1 MLKSSQKPPEYR
13 SALAD
18 YPTPP
23 IPKQPTV
30 GIVIPI
36 CNEIAHLKTL
46 ASDVFSQDY
55 PSIAEFWFADAG
67 STDGTFEM
75 LQEMQRTDPRVR
87 VIENSRGSPAAA
99 LNLALSRI
107 RTDIV
112 LRLDAHARYEPD
124 VVQQSVSTLLATG
137 AGGVGAIARPLPA
150 QSLVGR
156 AIVAAHRSPFGI
168 GVARF
173 RREGAAGWT
182 DTVWNG
188 CYWKYIVDQV
198 GPLREDLWRAEDND
212 FNERIRR
219 LGYGL
224 YLSPDIRAFYQP
236 RQSLPALC
244 KQYFGNG
251 FGGVLAMVENWRAL
265 RLRHLAPLA
274 LVASLSI
281 SVTASLFWPPALL
294 ATSGLLLFYGTAL
307 LSATL
312 LAACTSP
319 GLYLLL
325 FPAVLVSLHLS
336 YGCGSLYGL
345 ALQSRSLVARLSD
358 SITRS
363 FGAYRTRRWPRPGLT
378 VWLVPVIFYFLL
390 PSGTAR
396 TEPAIWLVPSLERI
410 EQNAVPGDQ
419 LTIELYAARGEIESF
434 QVGISAPVTGLTNVT
449 IQVEDLTNGD
459 QNRIAATNVT
469 LYREHYVHVTT
480 SSPDLRGSNQ
490 PLGPGWYADALIPLG
505 AEAIAPAT
513 DDHSRATAFS
523 VPSRQNQPIWIDV
536 AVPRDTLPGRYSG
549 AVTVSSDQGNAV
561 GEIVLHVWNFTLPLT
576 PSLNSAFLIWDA
588 NTPQAQAELLKHKLM
603 PRDVRVQDQAL
614 FINRFGLKSVNL
626 GLWSDASMAQ
636 CTMAPPPSLEEV
648 QQAAA
653 EHDPALRLFNYTA
666 DEIDRCSGVYGTMKA
681 WARVLHEAGVDNLV
695 TMKPV
700 PELYDDGTGS
710 GRSAVDIWVL
720 LPKMYESALERIAE
734 VMAKGDEVWS
744 YNALVQDE
752 YSPKWQIDFAPIN
765 YRIQPGFIN
774 QSLGLTG
781 LLYWRVDLWTDD
793 PWKDVQTYRTGGNDY
808 PGEGM
813 LLYPGQ
819 PIGVEGVVP
828 SMRLKWLRDGVEDY
842 EFVEI
847 LKRKGCGEIGGEI
860 ARTIGAS
867 WKDWTQKPELLESQR
882 RRLGVTLSGLV
893 PGDDCHA
900 PSEVSDQLPAAND
913 LIKESQE
920 GSRESLQ

>member
-1 MLKSSQKPPEYR
+1 MLKSSQMPPEYR

-18 YPTPP
+18 YPAPP
-23 IPKQPTV
+23 VPEQPTV

-55 PSIAEFWFADAG
+55 PSIAEIWFADAG
-67 STDGTFEM
+67 STDGTLEM
-75 LQEMQRTDPRVR
+75 LQDMQRIDPRVR
-87 VIENSRGSPAAA
+87 VIENSHGSPAAA
-99 LNLALSRI
+99 LNLALPRI

-112 LRLDAHARYEPD
+112 LRLDAHARYQPD
-124 VVQQSVSTLLATG
+124 VVRQSVSTLLATG

-150 QSLVGR
+150 QSIVGR

-168 GVARF
+168 GVAKF
-173 RREGAAGWT
+173 RREGAVGWA

-224 YLSPDIRAFYQP
+224 YLSPEIRAFYQP

-251 FGGVLAMVENWRAL
+251 LGGTLALVENWRAL

-281 SVTASLFWPPALL
+281 SLAVSLFWPAALV
-294 ATSGLLLFYGTAL
+294 ATSGILLVYSIAL

-319 GLYLLL
+319 GMHLL
-325 FPAVLVSLHLS
+325 FFPVVLVSLHLS

-345 ALQSRSLVARLSD
+345 ALRSRSLVTRLSG
-358 SITRS
+358 SIARS
-363 FGAYRTRRWPRPGLT
+363 ISTRRRPGPWRWPHPGLT
-378 VWLVPVIFYFLL
+378 LWLVPGIFYFLL

-410 EQNAVPGDQ
+410 ERDAVPGDR
-419 LTIELYAARGEIESF
+419 LAIELYAARGETESF
-434 QVGISAPVTGLTNVT
+434 QLGINAPDTGLTNVT
-449 IQVEDLTNGD
+449 IQLQDLVNGD
-459 QNRIAATNVT
+459 RAHIAATNVT
-469 LYREHYVHVTT
+469 RYREHYVHVTR
-480 SSPDLRGSNQ
+480 SSPDLHGSNR

-505 AEAIAPAT
+505 AEATAPAG
-513 DDHSRATAFS
+513 DGHSPPATAFS

-536 AVPRDTLPGRYSG
+536 FVPRDTLPGRYSG

-561 GEIVLHVWNFTLPLT
+561 GEVVLHVWNFTLPLI
-576 PSLNSAFLIWDA
+576 PSLNSAFLIWKA
-588 NTPQAQAELLKHKLM
+588 NTPQAQAELLKHRLM
-603 PRDVRVQDQAL
+603 PRDVRVQDQAS
-614 FINRFGLKSVNL
+614 FIDRFGLKSVNL
-626 GLWSDASMAQ
+626 GLWSNASMAQ
-636 CTMAPPPSLEEV
+636 CTMTPPPSLEEV
-648 QQAAA
+648 QEAAA
-653 EHDPALRLFNYTA
+653 EHNPELRLFNYTA
-666 DEIDRCSGVYGTMKA
+666 DEIDRCGGIYETMKA

-695 TMKPV
+695 TMKPA

-720 LPKMYESALERIAE
+720 LPTMYESSSERVAE
-734 VMAKGDEVWS
+734 VLAKGDEVWS

-752 YSPKWQIDFAPIN
+752 YSPKWEIDFAPIN

-781 LLYWRVDLWTDD
+781 LLYWRVDLWTDN
-793 PWKDVQTYRTGGNDY
+793 PWKNVQTYRTGGNEY
-808 PGEGM
+808 PGEGL

-819 PIGVEGVVP
+819 PVGVEGVVP

-847 LKRKGCGEIGGEI
+847 LKRKGCGEVGGEI

-867 WKDWTQKPELLESQR
+867 WRHWTQDPEFLESQR
-882 RRLGVTLSGLV
+882 RRLGNILSGLR

-900 PSEVSDQLPAAND
+900 RSAVSDQ
-913 LIKESQE
+913 
-920 GSRESLQ
+920 